1 MTPPVASAAPVAA
14 RGHLLRAL
22 GISFGLAVTIGNTIG
37 MGILRTPGEI
47 ASQLPNPWLFMT
59 VWLAGG
65 IFAFLCVLSIA
76 EVATMLPRSGYH
88 YVFARYT
95 FGDYPGFVAG
105 WADWLS
111 TCSSMAL
118 VAMIIGEYTTLL
130 FPRLAGQDK
139 RIAIAVVVLFAL
151 AQWRGVRWGSGVQQ
165 ITSLLKALIFV
176 ALVAAC
182 FVFSG
187 PATPAGAASGVMP
200 AGVGWFGAVVVS
212 VAAVIY
218 TYDGWQGVMYFSE
231 EVHDPARDIPRS
243 MFGGV
248 VSVIVIYLLV
258 NLAVLHLLPITK
270 VAGEPL
276 ALGAAV
282 GHLWGAHAD
291 TILQVVV
298 IVSMLSAMNAFQLMA
313 SRVLFAMSRDR
324 LFFAAVDR
332 VNRGGTPT
340 SALLLNS
347 VVGIAFIISNTWQKV
362 VAFTAFFFV
371 CLYVSDL
378 LALMVLR
385 RREPDHPRSYRA
397 PGYPWTTLVTLAAA
411 LAFLA
416 GAIVGD
422 TRNSV
427 YAVLVLAAS
436 YPVFRIVRAVRAR
449 EQGS

>member
-1 MTPPVASAAPVAA
+1 MTPAVKPVPAAT

-47 ASQLPNPWLFMT
+47 AMHLPKTWLFMA

-65 IFAFLCVLSIA
+65 LFAFLCVLSIT
-76 EVATMLPRSGYH
+76 EVAVMLPRSGCH

-95 FGDYPGFVAG
+95 FGEYPGFVTG

-118 VAMIIGEYTTLL
+118 VSMIIGEYSTLL
-130 FPRLAGQDK
+130 FPRLQGQDK
-139 RIAIAVVVLFAL
+139 RIAIGVVIAFAL

-176 ALVAAC
+176 ALILAC
-182 FVFSG
+182 FALASPGAVA
-187 PATPAGAASGVMP
+187 PATAPAMP
-200 AGVGWFGAVVVS
+200 AGMAWFDAIVVS

-231 EVHDPARDIPRS
+231 EVHDPAKDIPRS

-248 VSVIVIYLLV
+248 LSVIVIYLLV
-258 NLAVLHLLPITK
+258 NLAVLHILPITT
-270 VAGEPL
+270 VAGDPL
-276 ALGAAV
+276 PLGTAV
-282 GHLWGAHAD
+282 AHLWGAHAD
-291 TILQVVV
+291 TILQIVV
-298 IVSMLSAMNAFQLMA
+298 IVSMLSAINAFQLMA

-324 LFFAAVDR
+324 LFFRMVDR
-332 VNRGGTPT
+332 VNQGGTPT

-347 VVGIAFIISNTWQKV
+347 AACIAFIVSNTWEKV
-362 VAFTAFFFV
+362 VALTAFFFV
-371 CLYVSDL
+371 CLYVTDL
-378 LALMVLR
+378 LAVMVLR
-385 RREPDHPRSYRA
+385 RREPDRPRSYRA

-416 GAIVGD
+416 GAILGD

-436 YPVFRIVRAVRAR
+436 YPVFLTVRALRSRQQEA
-449 EQGS
+449 